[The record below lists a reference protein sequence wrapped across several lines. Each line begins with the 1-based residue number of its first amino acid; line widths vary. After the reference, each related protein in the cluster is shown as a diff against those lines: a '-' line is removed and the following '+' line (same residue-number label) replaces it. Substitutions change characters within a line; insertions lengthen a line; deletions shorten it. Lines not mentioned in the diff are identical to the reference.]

1 MHERITIDLFVED
14 RAHEAIVGA
23 LTARLVRETG
33 TVAEVRVRS
42 ARGGTPRV
50 FNELITLR
58 QILIRGGVPTP
69 DLLVVAVDGNCETS
83 AKVRRKVHE
92 CLGRGAALHP
102 VAACPD
108 PHVERWLFADP
119 AAFARVAGVQPRLAK
134 RKCARDYYKA
144 MLAKILADAGHPL
157 LLGGLEYAADI
168 VDAMD
173 LYEAGRNDASLRHFV
188 DDLRSR
194 LRELARR
201 TKV

>member
-23 LTARLVRETG
+23 LTARLMRESG

-42 ARGGTPRV
+42 ARGGRPRV
-50 FNELITLR
+50 FNELTALR
-58 QILIRGGVPTP
+58 QVLVRAGVPTP
-69 DLLVVAVDGNCETS
+69 DVLIAAVDGNCETS
-83 AKVRRKVHE
+83 AKMRRMIHD
-92 CLGRGAALHP
+92 CLGAGLVPHA

-108 PHVERWLFADP
+108 PHVERWLFADL
-119 AAFARVAGVQPRLAK
+119 AAFARVVGLQPRVAR
-134 RKCARDYYKA
+134 RKCARDYDKSIRTKS
-144 MLAKILADAGHPL
+144 LGDAGRPS